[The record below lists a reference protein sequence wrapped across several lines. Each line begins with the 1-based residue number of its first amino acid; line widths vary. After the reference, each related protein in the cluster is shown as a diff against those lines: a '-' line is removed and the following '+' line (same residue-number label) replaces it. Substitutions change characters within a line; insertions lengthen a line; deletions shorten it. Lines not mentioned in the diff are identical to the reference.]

1 LYLPP
6 ADEEDVS
13 VSIVTVIDVDFRYND
28 IPALKGVSFEVRR
41 GEFLGV
47 IGPNGSGKT
56 TLIRVLDGVLA
67 PERGTVSV
75 NGHAI
80 RAMRRRDIARLVAV
94 VPQDFPMVFPF
105 RVLEIVMMGRS
116 PHLGML
122 RFEGEADRAIV
133 RRAMEM
139 TDTTSLADRG
149 MDSLS
154 GGERQRVLIARA
166 LAQEPEVILLDEPT
180 AFLDIKHQAELF
192 GLMKILNREQG
203 LTVLAVT
210 HDINLA
216 AAYCDR
222 VMLLREG
229 CIHSLGVPGEV
240 ITEANIR
247 EVYETDV
254 LIDANPFS
262 GLPRVTLL
270 GSDLRA
276 ERNPSSVPFERGR

>member
-1 LYLPP
+1 
-6 ADEEDVS
+6 VF
-13 VSIVTVIDVDFRYND
+13 IITVTDVDFRYNN
-28 IPALKGVSFEVRR
+28 ILALNSISFDVRR

-56 TLIRVLDGVLA
+56 TLIRVIDGILV
-67 PERGTVSV
+67 PEKGVVSV
-75 NGHAI
+75 NDNMI
-80 RAMRRRDIARLVAV
+80 REMKRKDIARLIAV

-105 RVLEIVMMGRS
+105 SVIEIVMMGRS
-116 PHLGML
+116 PHLGMF
-122 RFEGEADRAIV
+122 RFEGETDLSIV
-133 RRAMEM
+133 RGAMEM
-139 TDTTSLADRG
+139 TSTLPLANRS

-180 AFLDIKHQAELF
+180 AFLDIKYQKEF
-192 GLMKILNREQG
+192 FDLMKILNRERK

-222 VMLLREG
+222 VMLLKEG
-229 CIHSLGVPGEV
+229 SIHRLGVPSEV
-240 ITEANIR
+240 ITEENIR

-254 LIDANPFS
+254 LVDVNPLN
-262 GLPRVTLL
+262 GLPRVTLSGADLL
-270 GSDLRA
+270 GQRTPEPGEEKNPAGSPLRRS
-276 ERNPSSVPFERGR
+276 E

>member
-1 LYLPP
+1 VPII
-6 ADEEDVS
+6 E
-13 VSIVTVIDVDFRYND
+13 VTDVDFRYNNIRALRD
-28 IPALKGVSFEVRR
+28 ISFDVRR

-56 TLIRVLDGVLA
+56 TLIRVIDGILA
-67 PERGTVSV
+67 PERGGVSIGG
-75 NGHAI
+75 NAI
-80 RAMRRRDIARLVAV
+80 RGMRRRDLARLVAV
-94 VPQDFPMVFPF
+94 VPQDSAMIFSF
-105 RVLEIVMMGRS
+105 RALEIVMMGRT

-122 RFEGEADRAIV
+122 RFEGESDLEIA

-139 TDTTSLADRG
+139 TDTLSLADRS

-166 LAQEPEVILLDEPT
+166 LAQVPEVVLLDEPT
-180 AFLDIKHQAELF
+180 AFLDIKHQAEFF
-192 GLMKILNREQG
+192 GLMKRLNRERR

-229 CIHSLGVPGEV
+229 HIHSLGEPGEV

-254 LIDANPFS
+254 LVDANPLN

-270 GSDLRA
+270 SSNLSGQGSRSEAGAAPQL
-276 ERNPSSVPFERGR
+276 

>member
-1 LYLPP
+1 MF
-6 ADEEDVS
+6 
-13 VSIVTVIDVDFRYND
+13 IITVTDVDFRYNN
-28 IPALKGVSFEVRR
+28 ILALKGISFDVRR

-56 TLIRVLDGVLA
+56 TLIRVIDGILV
-67 PERGTVSV
+67 PEKGVVSV
-75 NGHAI
+75 NDNVI
-80 RAMRRRDIARLVAV
+80 RQMKRRDIARLIAV

-105 RVLEIVMMGRS
+105 SVIEIVMMGRS
-116 PHLGML
+116 PHLGMF
-122 RFEGEADRAIV
+122 RFEGETDLGIV
-133 RRAMEM
+133 RGAMEM
-139 TDTTSLADRG
+139 TSTLPLANRS

-180 AFLDIKHQAELF
+180 AFLDIKYQKELF
-192 GLMKILNREQG
+192 DLMKILNRERK

-222 VMLLREG
+222 VMLLKEG
-229 CIHSLGVPGEV
+229 SIHSLGVPSEI

-254 LIDANPFS
+254 LVDVNPLN
-262 GLPRVTLL
+262 GLPRVTLSGADPL
-270 GSDLRA
+270 GQ
-276 ERNPSSVPFERGR
+276 RNPGPGEGENPAGSPLRRGE

>member
-1 LYLPP
+1 MP
-6 ADEEDVS
+6 
-13 VSIVTVIDVDFRYND
+13 IIQVTDVDFRYKDLLALGD
-28 IPALKGVSFEVRR
+28 ISFSVRR
-41 GEFLGV
+41 GEFLSI

-56 TLIRVLDGVLA
+56 TLIRVIDGILA
-67 PERGTVSV
+67 PERGGISI
-75 NGHAI
+75 GGSAI
-80 RAMRRRDIARLVAV
+80 RDMRRRDIARLVAV
-94 VPQDFPMVFPF
+94 VPQDSAMIFSFKA
-105 RVLEIVMMGRS
+105 LEIVMMGRA
-116 PHLGML
+116 PHLEML
-122 RFEGEADRAIV
+122 RFEGKSDFEIA

-139 TDTTSLADRG
+139 TDTASLADRS

-166 LAQEPEVILLDEPT
+166 LAQEPEVVLLDEPT
-180 AFLDIKHQAELF
+180 AFLDIKHQVEFF
-192 GLMKILNREQG
+192 GLMKRLNRERG

-222 VMLLREG
+222 VMLLKEG
-229 CIHSLGVPGEV
+229 HIHSVGAPGEV

-254 LIDANPFS
+254 LVDDNPLN

-270 GSDLRA
+270 SSHLSGQGSRSKAGAAPQL
-276 ERNPSSVPFERGR
+276 